1 MDGHKFLIVDT
12 DYQKRNSLAQALS
25 QKGYVVQVDNVAE
38 LGNPS
43 FDQAFVFVADALI
56 ADGKTCRALQEA
68 GIFYP
73 VIAYGPA
80 PSLSRVIERLHGPC
94 AGYVAWPGEED
105 EVWNTLTTLI
115 RTSAVEMRRR
125 TTEARARR
133 KMAQLT
139 PRERQVALGI
149 RDGLSSKEL
158 AIPLGISFRTVE
170 LHRANIME
178 KFGTS
183 KISTVM
189 RIIVEA
195 GEMDGFGDDEG
206 EMVSPR

>member
-1 MDGHKFLIVDT
+1 MKDHKFIIIDA
-12 DYQKRNSLAQALS
+12 DYLARNSLAQALS
-25 QKGYVVQVDNVAE
+25 REGYVVQVDNVAE
-38 LGNPS
+38 LGSPS
-43 FDQAFVFVADALI
+43 FDKAFVFVADALI
-56 ADGKTCRALQEA
+56 EQGDTCRELQDAE
-68 GIFYP
+68 IFYP

-80 PSLSRVIERLHGPC
+80 PSLSKVIERLHGPC
-94 AGYVAWPGEED
+94 AGYVAWPGEEAELFD
-105 EVWNTLTTLI
+105 TLATLT
-115 RTSAVEMRRR
+115 RTSTVEMRRR

-133 KMAQLT
+133 KMAELT

-195 GEMDGFGDDEG
+195 GEMDGFEDEG
-206 EMVSPR
+206 

>member
-1 MDGHKFLIVDT
+1 MKDQKFIIIDA
-12 DYQKRNSLAQALS
+12 DYLTRNSLAQALARE
-25 QKGYVVQVDNVAE
+25 GYVVQVDNVAE
-38 LGNPS
+38 LGSPS
-43 FDQAFVFVADALI
+43 FEKAFVFVADALI
-56 ADGKTCRALQEA
+56 EQGDTCRELQDAE
-68 GIFYP
+68 IFYP

-80 PSLSRVIERLHGPC
+80 PSLSKVIERLHGPC
-94 AGYVAWPGEED
+94 AGYVAWPGEEAELFD
-105 EVWNTLTTLI
+105 TLATLT
-115 RTSAVEMRRR
+115 RTSTVEMRRR

-133 KMAQLT
+133 KMAELT

-195 GEMDGFGDDEG
+195 GEMDGFED
-206 EMVSPR
+206 R